1 MSEVQGEKAVE
12 LVVVMNRL
20 VDRMDRMERARMPVS
35 SAEISVNAG
44 GAGLWAAVTACL
56 VMLALSIVLAV
67 FVATGMA
74 DLNRQTQE
82 LRQADATMQAYINA
96 GLVQPQETQE

>member
-1 MSEVQGEKAVE
+1 MHSDQTE
-12 LVVVMNRL
+12 LTVAINRLLDVMNRL
-20 VDRMDRMERARMPVS
+20 DRSGNTAQ
-35 SAEISVNAG
+35 ISVNAG
-44 GAGLWAAVTACL
+44 GMGIWAAVTACL
-56 VMLALSIVLAV
+56 IMLGVTIVLAV

-96 GLVQPQETQE
+96 GLVQPQESNEE

>member
-1 MSEVQGEKAVE
+1 MHSDQTE
-12 LVVVMNRL
+12 LTVAINRLLDVMNRL
-20 VDRMDRMERARMPVS
+20 DRSGNTAQ
-35 SAEISVNAG
+35 ISVNAG
-44 GAGLWAAVTACL
+44 GMGIWAAVTACL
-56 VMLALSIVLAV
+56 IMLGVTIVLAV

-96 GLVQPQETQE
+96 GYVQPKESNEE

>member
-1 MSEVQGEKAVE
+1 MHSDQTE
-12 LVVVMNRL
+12 LTVAINRLLDVMNRL
-20 VDRMDRMERARMPVS
+20 DRSGNTAQ
-35 SAEISVNAG
+35 ISVNAG
-44 GAGLWAAVTACL
+44 GMGIWAAVTACL
-56 VMLALSIVLAV
+56 IMLAVTIVLAV

-96 GLVQPQETQE
+96 GLVQPQESNEE

>member
-1 MSEVQGEKAVE
+1 MDPELTELAVA
-12 LVVVMNRL
+12 LNRFS
-20 VDRMDRMERARMPVS
+20 DRIDRLERVS
-35 SAEISVNAG
+35 STAQISVNAG

-67 FVATGMA
+67 FVASGMA

-82 LRQADATMQAYINA
+82 LRQADATIQAYINA
-96 GLVQPQETQE
+96 GLVQPQESDEE

>member
-1 MSEVQGEKAVE
+1 MHSDQTE
-12 LVVVMNRL
+12 LTVAINRLLDVMNRL
-20 VDRMDRMERARMPVS
+20 DRSGNTAQ
-35 SAEISVNAG
+35 ISVNAG
-44 GAGLWAAVTACL
+44 GMGLWAAVTACL
-56 VMLALSIVLAV
+56 IMLGVTIVLAV

-96 GLVQPQETQE
+96 GLVQPQESNEE